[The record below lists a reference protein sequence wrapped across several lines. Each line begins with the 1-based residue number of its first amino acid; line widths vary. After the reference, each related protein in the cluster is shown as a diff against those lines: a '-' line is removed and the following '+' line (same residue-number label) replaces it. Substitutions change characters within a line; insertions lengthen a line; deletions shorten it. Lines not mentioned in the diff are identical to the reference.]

1 MMTMTATS
9 LALGKYSNQYGER
22 WEAGDV
28 IGTGIDSD
36 YGSVEFYH
44 NSQSMDKKYKRC
56 MSEVDTVDKCRR
68 WHPAVSFTLE
78 QELAFLGTDIKDKM
92 LLLATVLHL
101 LF

>member
-1 MMTMTATS
+1 MTVTS

-22 WEAGDV
+22 WEAGGV
-28 IGTGIDSD
+28 IGTDIDSD

-56 MSEVDTVDKCRR
+56 MSEFDTVDKCRR

-78 QELAFLGTDIKDKM
+78 QELAFLGTVANSSILSLM
-92 LLLATVLHL
+92 SVLHL